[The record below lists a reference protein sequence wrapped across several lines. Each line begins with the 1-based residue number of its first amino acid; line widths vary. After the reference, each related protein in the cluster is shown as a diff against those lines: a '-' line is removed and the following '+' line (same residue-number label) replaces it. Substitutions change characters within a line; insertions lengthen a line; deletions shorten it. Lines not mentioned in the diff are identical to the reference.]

1 MSVFYSVIIKNPCV
15 LHGRSVKL
23 GAVLKIPYNIFY
35 ESQYLLVYRH
45 DMIQIHCL
53 KFRWYNYWNLL
64 LFLPTVYDL
73 CKPSNQLLRQ
83 KKKKKLSSGFLNSCI
98 FFPLLIR
105 YVVSCMKCFI
115 FCFFF
120 LFLWKITIKRIKD
133 AKCTFVHSFSFNLF
147 AALAVSLANSSQL
160 LL

>member
-1 MSVFYSVIIKNPCV
+1 MSLFYSVIIKNPCV

-23 GAVLKIPYNIFY
+23 GAVLKIPYNIFC

-83 KKKKKLSSGFLNSCI
+83 KKKKIVIWIFKFMYFFSSAHQICCVLHEMFYFLL
-98 FFPLLIR
+98 FFSLPMEN
-105 YVVSCMKCFI
+105 YYQKNKGCKMY
-115 FCFFF
+115 FCSFFQF
-120 LFLWKITIKRIKD
+120 
-133 AKCTFVHSFSFNLF
+133 
-147 AALAVSLANSSQL
+147 
-160 LL
+160 

>member
-83 KKKKKLSSGFLNSCI
+83 KKKKKIVIWIFKFMYFFSSAHQICCVLHEMFYFLL
-98 FFPLLIR
+98 FFSLPMEN
-105 YVVSCMKCFI
+105 YYQKNKGCKMY
-115 FCFFF
+115 FCSFFQF
-120 LFLWKITIKRIKD
+120 
-133 AKCTFVHSFSFNLF
+133 
-147 AALAVSLANSSQL
+147 
-160 LL
+160 